1 MNTAGVENLESAR
14 PVQAATDGMQIR
26 RRVELVEALI
36 KTESFKRTT
45 FGRPPYDERFLRQAL
60 KEALAANGFLL
71 ALESELAGNVRTV
84 TEVTKATPNYFSLNV
99 DGSTE
104 LDFTIEEARNTVQL
118 FDPALMQWITYDE
131 RKPDDTA
138 DRWKTLAGEIVAGDY
153 AAIARRLAENTGVS
167 MEEVVIGGD
176 GKRRVYDHMTGHWV
190 AYDDTPPGGLDYR
203 LEERLTVEQITELI
217 DGRIKE
223 RFDGIE
229 ARVDPMLTSL
239 DAVRKELQ
247 EFFTRRNS
255 LPVDVE
261 DAIDA
266 AVARAVNDRVDPALK
281 ALDPIRTELENV
293 LRRERAAADLLG
305 GDPLNATQQQRE
317 AAPYKDIPGRCY
329 VCHHDT
335 LLWDRLRHRVFC
347 RRACS
352 NNMTEEEYVT
362 RVLNRWNV
370 GATESDPDAPVLH
383 SGE

>member
-131 RKPDDTA
+131 RKPDGI
-138 DRWKTLAGEIVAGDY
+138 K
-153 AAIARRLAENTGVS
+153 
-167 MEEVVIGGD
+167 MERVVIGAD

-247 EFFTRRNS
+247 EFFTRRNT

-266 AVARAVNDRVDPALK
+266 AVTRAVNDRVDPALK

-293 LRRERAAADLLG
+293 LRRERATADLLG

-317 AAPYKDIPGRCY
+317 AAPYKDIPGRCT